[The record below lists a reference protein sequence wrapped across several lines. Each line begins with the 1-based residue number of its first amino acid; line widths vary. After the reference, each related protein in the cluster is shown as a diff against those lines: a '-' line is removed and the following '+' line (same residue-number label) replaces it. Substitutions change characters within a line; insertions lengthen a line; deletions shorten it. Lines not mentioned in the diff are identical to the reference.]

1 MVISGQS
8 AILTTLFLDKHVWG
22 RLLRVLRAHLFCQL
36 KLTSALESVEAKM
49 GLEIFSCVESNMLTF
64 EPSSGTHT

>member
-22 RLLRVLRAHLFCQL
+22 RLLRVLRAHFFCQL

>member
-22 RLLRVLRAHLFCQL
+22 RLLVLYRAHFFCQL
-36 KLTSALESVEAKM
+36 KLKSALESVEAKM